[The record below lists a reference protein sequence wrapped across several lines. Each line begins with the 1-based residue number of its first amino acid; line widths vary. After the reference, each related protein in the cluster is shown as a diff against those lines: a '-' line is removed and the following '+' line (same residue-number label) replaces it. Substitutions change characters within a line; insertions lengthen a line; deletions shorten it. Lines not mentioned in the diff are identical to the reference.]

1 MTTYENLPG
10 DLPVPADDGAAQH
23 LPGMAMPK
31 LALTGTDGQSVDLSA
46 LGEGR
51 TVLYLYPLSGKPG
64 TDLPDGWDAI
74 PGARGCTP
82 EACGFR
88 DHLNELHD
96 AGAARMYGLSAQDTA
111 YQREFAERM
120 SLPFTILSDPG
131 LRLGELL
138 RLPAF
143 EAAGQRLYTRLTMV
157 ILDGRIEHVFYP
169 IFPPDRHADEVLSWL
184 RAHPRSAPAAREVV
198 IDLAAAAAGV
208 NDAYANFALTTVDD
222 HVVRMSVMTEPFYWH
237 RHPGCDE
244 TFLVLEGTLLVQTAH
259 EQVQLGPGQ
268 LYTVPAGLPHTT
280 SPTSERSVNL
290 TIERVGMSTERVDAP
305 AQTADTGP

>member
-23 LPGMAMPK
+23 LPGVAMPK
-31 LALTGTDGQSVDLSA
+31 LALTGTDGQSVELSA

-96 AGAARMYGLSAQDTA
+96 AGAARVYGLSAQDPA

-184 RAHPRSAPAAREVV
+184 RAHHS
-198 IDLAAAAAGV
+198 
-208 NDAYANFALTTVDD
+208 
-222 HVVRMSVMTEPFYWH
+222 
-237 RHPGCDE
+237 
-244 TFLVLEGTLLVQTAH
+244 
-259 EQVQLGPGQ
+259 
-268 LYTVPAGLPHTT
+268 
-280 SPTSERSVNL
+280 
-290 TIERVGMSTERVDAP
+290 
-305 AQTADTGP
+305 

>member
-1 MTTYENLPG
+1 MTTFESLPD

-23 LPGMAMPK
+23 LPGTAMPQ
-31 LALTGTDGQSVDLSA
+31 LTLPATDGQSVDLSA

-96 AGAARMYGLSAQDTA
+96 AGAARVYGLSAQDTG

-120 SLPFTILSDPG
+120 SLPFVILSDPQV
-131 LRLGELL
+131 RLGEVL
-138 RLPAF
+138 RLPTF
-143 EAAGQRLYTRLTMV
+143 EAAGQRLYMRLTMV
-157 ILDGRIEHVFYP
+157 ILHGRIEHVFYP

-184 RAHPRSAPAAREVV
+184 RAHAR
-198 IDLAAAAAGV
+198 
-208 NDAYANFALTTVDD
+208 
-222 HVVRMSVMTEPFYWH
+222 P
-237 RHPGCDE
+237 
-244 TFLVLEGTLLVQTAH
+244 
-259 EQVQLGPGQ
+259 
-268 LYTVPAGLPHTT
+268 
-280 SPTSERSVNL
+280 SP
-290 TIERVGMSTERVDAP
+290 
-305 AQTADTGP
+305 